1 VLQTLAQAK
10 EPDDIVVE
18 EAPSARAVMQ
28 SYLPITRSETFYTM
42 DSGGLGYG
50 MPAAVGVA
58 LGKPESRVICL
69 IGDGSSMYSI
79 QALWSAAQSKLPITF
94 VILNNRR
101 YAALQDF
108 APVFGFSPT
117 DVVQGTELPDIDFQ
131 SLAKGMGC
139 AASRVTA
146 PGELREV
153 LDRALASNAP
163 CVVEVRVA

>member
-1 VLQTLAQAK
+1 
-10 EPDDIVVE
+10 
-18 EAPSARAVMQ
+18 MQ
-28 SYLPITRSETFYTM
+28 GYLPFTRSETFFTM

-58 LGKPESRVICL
+58 LGKPGTRVIGL

-79 QALWSAAQSKLPITF
+79 QALWSAAQLKLPITF

-108 APVFGFSPT
+108 APVFGFAAD
-117 DVVQGTELPDIDFQ
+117 DVVQGTELPGIDFV

-139 AASRVTA
+139 TSERVTDA
-146 PGELREV
+146 GHLR
-153 LDRALASNAP
+153 DALAQALRSSVATL
-163 CVVEVRVA
+163 VEVEVA